1 MARTRFHALLAARL
15 EEVIVNRSEYLTSGS
30 AKDYSQYLAAVEY
43 LNALRDVLKICDEV
57 NADEF
62 GPSS

>member
-1 MARTRFHALLAARL
+1 MARTRFHSLLAARL
-15 EEVIVNRSEYLTSGS
+15 GEVIVNRSEQLTSGS
-30 AKDYSQYLAAVEY
+30 AKDYSQYLAQVEY

-62 GPSS
+62 GPST